1 MVGKTIVETSG
12 KQRSEVKN
20 GCKARFMHKQ
30 QLECSCFFIHF
41 FWLLQISKK
50 LSWLWGKT
58 SFSTHILV
66 PIQHN

>member
-1 MVGKTIVETSG
+1 MGGKTIVETSG

-30 QLECSCFFIHF
+30 QLECSCFFHSF
-41 FWLLQISKK
+41 FLTFTNIKEVVMALSKK
-50 LSWLWGKT
+50 